1 MIYTCLVLTYLDKR
15 IPPPYIL
22 LSFHYTTNLNPQ
34 FKYDKFY
41 YIFFFNHL
49 QYVRQAIQLYLNK
62 LHVIVFYYKKIIN

>member
-1 MIYTCLVLTYLDKR
+1 
-15 IPPPYIL
+15 L

-62 LHVIVFYYKKIIN
+62 LHVIVFYYKKITN